1 MPTAQPECAAGR
13 VVFQIFLVIFVF
25 SSLFATATSFTATPA
40 SVNFGNVTIGQSSAT
55 VQVAI
60 INNGT
65 ALTLTAISSTGPFP
79 VSSPPALPMT
89 WATGQTITVNV
100 TFVPAV
106 AGSIH
111 GNLVVITTGTK
122 GNSSFLVPLSGI
134 ALTTTPSAQISPV
147 QVAFKAVIAGSSSPP
162 QQVTILNTGPT
173 TVSVTAV
180 AAAAPFMV
188 TGFSSGQSLVPG
200 QSTIVTTGFAPK
212 TAGTFSGSLNV
223 TYDSLPQGTAPMS
236 GRGLPIVPFQI
247 SPLALAFGYQNVN
260 IPNPGSKIVTVTN
273 PSTVAYNLT
282 SVTAPAP
289 FAVSGL
295 KFPLAVNPGQSVT
308 IPVSF
313 NPSGAGA
320 YGASLTLITDT
331 QGTLKIPLTGSGII
345 SPCNATTGYCATT
358 SNLLIVPSP
367 LPVLPSANGI
377 FNDPDFGSRILRVTD
392 SHTADNMNVCLSFV
406 MSPPSCALR
415 SWQTP
420 SGAESNTWN
429 ADSSKFYI
437 MMNGNS
443 RVAIYDFN
451 ASTLSATPDPVN
463 DAGATSLINMAGSE
477 PSWSYGNPNII
488 YGFHTQYDHTL
499 QQYDFSQHAY
509 TKLLNLDTDCPG
521 LALLKTDTNQTGIS
535 NSFDDNRI
543 VFRAGGSTQ
552 NDERIV
558 GVWDRYKGCAWYDVK
573 NNVAGGTWG
582 IHCTGCVPRTSQEQA
597 AITGSH
603 NARISRDGKVLHIV
617 INGANVGNLFWVLDA
632 TTPSTAFIPCLD
644 CQGHTSFGYQHLADG
659 GGYTGSYWR
668 THIAANP
675 TSHIINQALRLD
687 QDDQHNSWHNDRVG
701 ANIPFF
707 ADSYINLP
715 TVAGT
720 STILLPEEQE
730 VMGIATDGSNQIWRF
745 AHNRSWCGDNTTC
758 QFWWS
763 PRGNVSQD
771 GRYFMF
777 TSNMEQS
784 LGLDLGSPKQLL
796 RTDVF
801 VVELK

>member
-40 SVNFGNVTIGQSSAT
+40 SVNFGNVTIGQSSGT

-89 WATGQTITVNV
+89 WATGQTITMNVN
-100 TFVPAV
+100 FVPAV
-106 AGSIH
+106 VGSIH
-111 GNLVVITTGTK
+111 GNLVVITTTTK
-122 GNSSFLVPLSGI
+122 GNSSFLVPLSGT

-173 TVSVTAV
+173 TISVTAV
-180 AAAAPFMV
+180 KAPAPFLV
-188 TGFSSGQSLVPG
+188 TGFSSGQSLGAG
-200 QSTIVTTGFAPK
+200 QSTVVTAGFAPK
-212 TAGTFSGSLNV
+212 TAGTFSGSLSV
-223 TYDSLPQGTAPMS
+223 TYDTLPQGTAPLS

-273 PSTVAYNLT
+273 PSKVPYNLT

-289 FAVSGL
+289 FAVSGV
-295 KFPLAVNPGQSVT
+295 KFPIAVNPGQSVT

-358 SNLLIVPSP
+358 SNLLILPSP

-377 FNDPDFGSRILRVTD
+377 FIDPDFGSRILRVTD

-406 MSPPSCALR
+406 LSPPSCALR
-415 SWQTP
+415 SWETP

-429 ADSSKFYI
+429 ADSSKFYV

-443 RVAIYDFN
+443 RVAVYDFN
-451 ASTLSATPDPVN
+451 AATLSATPDPVN
-463 DAGATSLINMAGSE
+463 DAGATSLINLGGSE
-477 PSWSYGNPNII
+477 PSWSHSNPNIL
-488 YGFHTQYDHTL
+488 YGFHAQFDHTL
-499 QQYDFSQHAY
+499 QQYDFSQQAY
-509 TKLLNLDTDCPG
+509 SKLLNLDTDCPG
-521 LALLKTDTNQTGIS
+521 LNLAKNDTNATGMS
-535 NSFDDNRI
+535 NSFDDNRV
-543 VFRAGGSTQ
+543 VFRAGGQTQ
-552 NDERIV
+552 NDERFV

-573 NNVAGGTWG
+573 NDVAGGTWG
-582 IHCTGCVPRTSQEQA
+582 IHCTGCLGYTAAQKA

-617 INGANVGNLFWVLDA
+617 VNGAPIGNLFWVLDA
-632 TTPSTAFIPCLD
+632 TTPGAAFVQCVD
-644 CQGHTSFGYQHLADG
+644 CGGHTSFGYDHLADCCG
-659 GGYTGSYWR
+659 FTGYYWR
-668 THIAANP
+668 THM
-675 TSHIINQALRLD
+675 ALDPPDTIVNLAPRLD
-687 QDDQHNSWHNDRVG
+687 NDDQHISWNNARQG
-701 ANIPFF
+701 ANLPFI
-707 ADSYINLP
+707 ADSYINLT
-715 TVAGT
+715 TVLAT
-720 STILLPEEQE
+720 STITQPDQAEIL
-730 VMGIATDGSNQIWRF
+730 GIATDGSNQIWRF